1 MMAAASMKAAI
12 TNTNA
17 STSAKKDYS
26 LFSRNTRAFVYGYQT
41 NAIQRMLDFDYICKR
56 EKPSIAA
63 IINPSRAGIH
73 KAFWGTK
80 EIILPMYRTTADAVK
95 AYPDADVMV
104 NFASHRSAFE
114 TTMEA
119 LSQPSI
125 RTVAVI
131 AEGVPER
138 QARKMS
144 STARKLGKV
153 VIGPATVGGM
163 LAGAFRI
170 GNTAGTI
177 ENIIASRLYR
187 PGCVGFVSKS
197 GGMLNEAFN
206 VISRN
211 SNGIYEGVAIGGD
224 RFPGSTMLDH
234 ILRYEANPEI
244 KMIACLGE
252 LGGEDEY
259 RIIQALKGGMITKPL
274 VAWVTGTCAPV
285 LPSSVQFGHA
295 GAKAD
300 TQKETAQAK
309 NEAFRKAGAYVPKTF
324 DDYGETVKQ
333 VYEMLKAEGKTA
345 DIAEPEAPRIP
356 ADYSKALS
364 SGMIRRPTTFI
375 CTISDDSGEELL
387 YAGKKISNVLEQKMG
402 IGGVIGLL
410 WFKKEL
416 PDYAARFIELVLQIT
431 ADHGPAVSGAHNAI
445 VASCAG
451 KDLISSLCS
460 GLLTIGPRFG
470 GAIDDAARE
479 FKRAKETGLTPEQF
493 VNEMKKK
500 GINIPGIGHKVKS
513 VKNPDKRVSLLINFA
528 RKNFTQT
535 PLLDYALAVEQLTTA
550 KKGNLILNVD
560 GCIGILFLDLM
571 NSCGAFTKEE
581 IDEVVRLGYLNGLF
595 ALGRSIGLIGHILDQ
610 KRLGARLYRHP
621 TEDIAYMM
629 PSEDETRCK

>member
-1 MMAAASMKAAI
+1 MSRASKE
-12 TNTNA
+12 NYVLFDR
-17 STSAKKDYS
+17 STK
-26 LFSRNTRAFVYGYQT
+26 AFVYGFQT
-41 NAIQRMLDFDYICKR
+41 NAIQRMLDFDYICHR
-56 EKPSIAA
+56 DSPSIAA

-73 KAFWGTK
+73 KAFWGSK
-80 EIILPMYRTTADAVK
+80 EIILPMFRTISLAAK
-95 AYPDADVMV
+95 AYPEADVMV
-104 NFASHRSAFE
+104 NFASHRSAFD
-114 TTMEA
+114 TSMEA
-119 LSQPSI
+119 LAEESI
-125 RTVAVI
+125 RVVAVI

-138 QARKMS
+138 QARILGA
-144 STARKLGKV
+144 TARAKGKI

-163 LAGAFRI
+163 TAGAFRI

-177 ENIIASRLYR
+177 ENIIASKLYR

-206 VISRN
+206 IISRN
-211 SNGIYEGVAIGGD
+211 SDGIYEGVAIGGD
-224 RFPGSTMLDH
+224 RYPGSTMLDH
-234 ILRYEANPEI
+234 IMRYEVNPAI

-259 RIIQALKGGMITKPL
+259 RIIRALQQGKITKPL
-274 VAWVTGTCAPV
+274 VAWVTGTCSPF
-285 LPSSVQFGHA
+285 LPASVQFGHA

-300 TQKETAQAK
+300 TEKETAQAK
-309 NEAFRKAGAYVPKTF
+309 NQAFRDAGAHVPQSF
-324 DDYGETVKQ
+324 DGYGDEVRK
-333 VYEMLKAEGKTA
+333 VYEMLLASGAVARFE
-345 DIAEPEAPRIP
+345 EPEVPRIP

-364 SGMIRRPTTFI
+364 SGDIRKPTTFI
-375 CTISDDSGEELL
+375 CTISDDSGDEVL
-387 YAGKKISNVLEQKMG
+387 YAGKRLSAVLQDRMG

-410 WFKKEL
+410 WFKRQL
-416 PDYAARFIELVLQIT
+416 PDYAAKFIELVLQIV

-479 FKRAKETGLTPEQF
+479 FKHAHEAGLSPEQF
-493 VNEMKKK
+493 VADMKKK
-500 GINIPGIGHKVKS
+500 GINIPGIGHKIKS
-513 VKNPDKRVSLLINFA
+513 TKNPDKRVQQLISFA
-528 RKNFTQT
+528 RANFPSTD
-535 PLLDYALAVEQLTTA
+535 LLNYALQVEQLTTA

-571 NSCGAFTKEE
+571 TSCGAFKKEE
-581 IDEVVRLGYLNGLF
+581 IDEVVKLGYLNGLF

-610 KRLGARLYRHP
+610 KRLGSRLYRHP

-629 PSEDETRCK
+629 PSEEETSCSRTA

>member
-1 MMAAASMKAAI
+1 VKPGY
-12 TNTNA
+12 T
-17 STSAKKDYS
+17 
-26 LFSRNTRAFVYGYQT
+26 LFDRNTKAFVYGYQT

-56 EKPSIAA
+56 ESPSIAA

-80 EIILPMYRTTADAVK
+80 EILLPMYKTIAAACK
-95 AYPDADVMV
+95 AFPEADVMV
-104 NFASHRSAFE
+104 NFASHRSAFD

-119 LSQPSI
+119 LEEPSI
-125 RTVAVI
+125 RVVAVI

-138 QARKMS
+138 MARIMAATSRKMN
-144 STARKLGKV
+144 KI

-163 LAGAFRI
+163 TAGAFRI

-177 ENIIASRLYR
+177 ENIIASKLYR

-206 VISRN
+206 IISRN
-211 SNGIYEGVAIGGD
+211 SDGIYEGVAIGGD
-224 RFPGSTMLDH
+224 RYPGSTMLDH
-234 ILRYEANPEI
+234 ILRYEANPAI

-259 RIIQALKGGMITKPL
+259 RIIKALQEGRIKKPL
-274 VAWVTGTCAPV
+274 VAWVTGTCSPY

-300 TQKETAQAK
+300 TAKETAQAK
-309 NEAFRKAGAYVPKTF
+309 NQAFRDAGAYVPESF
-324 DDYGETVKQ
+324 DSYGDQ
-333 VYEMLKAEGKTA
+333 IRAVYDMLREKGEVSE
-345 DIAEPEAPRIP
+345 IVEPEEPFLP
-356 ADYSKALS
+356 MDYSKALS
-364 SGMIRRPTTFI
+364 SGAIRRPTTFT
-375 CTISDDSGEELL
+375 CTISDDSGEEVM
-387 YAGKKISNVLEQKMG
+387 YAGMRLSDVLERKMG

-416 PDYAARFIELVLQIT
+416 PDYAAQFIELVLQIT

-479 FKRAKETGLTPEQF
+479 FKRAKESGLSPEQF
-493 VNEMKKK
+493 VSDMKKK
-500 GINIPGIGHKVKS
+500 GINIPGIGHRIKS
-513 VKNPDKRVSLLINFA
+513 VKNPDKRVQLLVSYA
-528 RKNFTQT
+528 RTRFPSTE
-535 PLLDYALAVEQLTTA
+535 LLDYALQVEQLTTA

-571 NSCGAFTKEE
+571 NSCGAFSKQE
-581 IDEVVRLGYLNGLF
+581 IDEVVKLGYLNGLF

-610 KRLGARLYRHP
+610 KRLGSRLYRHP
-621 TEDIAYMM
+621 TEDIAYML
-629 PSEDETRCK
+629 PTEDDIKCQR

>member
-1 MMAAASMKAAI
+1 MTKG
-12 TNTNA
+12 
-17 STSAKKDYS
+17 SAQTARKDYV
-26 LFSRNTRAFVYGYQT
+26 LFDRNTKAFVYGYQT

-56 EKPSIAA
+56 ERPSISA
-63 IINPSRAGIH
+63 IINSNRAGIH

-80 EIILPMYRTTADAVK
+80 EIVLPMYKTIIDAVK
-95 AYPDADVMV
+95 AHPEADVIV

-119 LSQPSI
+119 LEQGTI

-138 QARKMS
+138 QARIMGA
-144 STARKLGKV
+144 TARKLGKI

-163 LAGAFRI
+163 MAGAFRI

-177 ENIIASRLYR
+177 ENTIASKLYR
-187 PGCVGFVSKS
+187 PGSVGFVSKS

-206 VISRN
+206 IISRN
-211 SNGIYEGVAIGGD
+211 SNGVYEGIAIGGD
-224 RFPGSTMLDH
+224 RYPGSNMLDH
-234 ILRYEANPEI
+234 IMRYEANQEI

-252 LGGEDEY
+252 LGGTDEY
-259 RIIQALKGGMITKPL
+259 RIIEALKAGKITKPL
-274 VAWVTGTCAPV
+274 VAWVTGTCGPV

-300 TQKETAQAK
+300 SQKETAFAK
-309 NEAFRKAGAYVPKTF
+309 NEAFKNAGACVPNSF
-324 DDYGETVKQ
+324 DDYGDKVKQ
-333 VYEMLKAEGKTA
+333 VYEMLKAKGA
-345 DIAEPEAPRIP
+345 VRDMVEPEVPRLP

-364 SGMIRRPTTFI
+364 SGLIRKPTTFI

-387 YAGKKISNVLEQKMG
+387 YAGKKISEVLEQKAG

-410 WFKKEL
+410 WFKKQL
-416 PDYAARFIELVLQIT
+416 PEYATQFIELVLQIV
-431 ADHGPAVSGAHNAI
+431 ADHGPAVSAAHNSI

-479 FKRAKETGLTPEQF
+479 FKRAKETGLSPEQF
-493 VNEMKKK
+493 VNEMKRK
-500 GINIPGIGHKVKS
+500 GINIPGIGHRIKS
-513 VKNPDKRVSLLINFA
+513 VKNPDMRVQLLIEYA
-528 RKNFTQT
+528 RKNFARTE
-535 PLLDYALAVEQLTTA
+535 LLDYALVVERLTTA

-571 NSCGAFTKEE
+571 YSCEVFNKAE
-581 IDEVVRLGYLNGLF
+581 IDEVVKLGYLNGLF

-621 TEDIAYMM
+621 TEDIAYML
-629 PSEDETRCK
+629 PKPEDIECKR

>member
-1 MMAAASMKAAI
+1 MRPS
-12 TNTNA
+12 
-17 STSAKKDYS
+17 YQ
-26 LFSRNTRAFVYGYQT
+26 LFDRKTKSFVYGYQT

-56 EKPSIAA
+56 ESPSISA
-63 IINPSRAGIH
+63 IINPNRKGIH
-73 KAFWGTK
+73 KAFWGSK
-80 EIILPMYRTTADAVK
+80 EILMPMYKTISAAARAH
-95 AYPDADVMV
+95 PEADVMV
-104 NFASHRSAFE
+104 NFASFRSAFE

-119 LSQPSI
+119 LDEESI

-138 QARKMS
+138 MS
-144 STARKLGKV
+144 RIMGATARQKGKV
-153 VIGPATVGGM
+153 IIGPATVGGM
-163 LAGAFRI
+163 AAGAFRI

-177 ENIIASRLYR
+177 ENIIASKLYR

-206 VISRN
+206 IISRS
-211 SNGIYEGVAIGGD
+211 SNGVYEGIAIGGD
-224 RFPGSTMLDH
+224 RYPGSTMLDH
-234 ILRYEANPEI
+234 IMRFEANPKI

-252 LGGEDEY
+252 LGGVDEY
-259 RIIQALKGGMITKPL
+259 RIIDALKAKRISKPL

-285 LPSSVQFGHA
+285 LPASVQFGHA

-309 NEAFRKAGAYVPKTF
+309 NQAFMEAGSHVPESF
-324 DDYGETVKQ
+324 DDYGEKVRQ
-333 VYEMLKAEGKTA
+333 VYEMLRSQGGIQEV
-345 DIAEPEAPRIP
+345 AEPEVPKIP
-356 ADYSKALS
+356 MDYSRALA
-364 SGMIRRPTTFI
+364 SGAIRKPTTFI

-387 YAGKKISNVLEQKMG
+387 YAGKTLTDVLEQKMG
-402 IGGVIGLL
+402 LGGVIGLL

-416 PDYAARFIELVLQIT
+416 PDYAARFIELVLQIV

-479 FKRAKETGLTPEQF
+479 FKRAKEAGLEPEQF
-493 VNEMKKK
+493 VSQMKKM
-500 GINIPGIGHKVKS
+500 GVNIPGIGHRVKS
-513 VKNPDKRVSLLINFA
+513 IKNPDKRVLLLIDYA
-528 RKNFTQT
+528 RKNFPSTD
-535 PLLDYALAVEQLTTA
+535 LLDYALQVEQLTTA

-571 NSCGAFTKEE
+571 SSCGAFSREE
-581 IDEVVRLGYLNGLF
+581 IDDVVRLGYLNGLF
-595 ALGRSIGLIGHILDQ
+595 AVGRSIGLIGHILDQ
-610 KRLGARLYRHP
+610 KRLEERLYRHP
-621 TEDIAYMM
+621 TEDIAYML
-629 PSEDETRCK
+629 PTAEEIQCKRP

>member
-1 MMAAASMKAAI
+1 MSR
-12 TNTNA
+12 
-17 STSAKKDYS
+17 KDYV
-26 LFSRNTRAFVYGYQT
+26 LFDRNTKAFVYGFQT

-56 EKPSIAA
+56 ESPSIAA

-80 EIILPMYRTTADAVK
+80 EILLPMYKTVAMAAK
-95 AYPDADVMV
+95 AYPEADVMV

-119 LSQPSI
+119 LQEKTI
-125 RTVAVI
+125 RVVAVI

-138 QARKMS
+138 QSRILSA
-144 STARKLGKV
+144 TARNLLKV

-163 LAGAFRI
+163 AAGAFRI

-177 ENIIASRLYR
+177 ENIIASKLYR

-206 VISRN
+206 IISRN

-224 RFPGSTMLDH
+224 RYPGSNMLDH
-234 ILRYEANPEI
+234 IMRYEANPQI

-259 RIIQALKGGMITKPL
+259 RIIQALKTGKITKPL
-274 VAWVTGTCAPV
+274 VAWVTGTCSPV
-285 LPSSVQFGHA
+285 LPASVQFGHA

-300 TQKETAQAK
+300 TEKETAQAK
-309 NEAFRKAGAYVPKTF
+309 NQAFREAGAYVPTSF
-324 DDYGETVKQ
+324 DGYGDEVRKVYDTLLAKGVVK
-333 VYEMLKAEGKTA
+333 EF
-345 DIAEPEAPRIP
+345 AEPESPRIP
-356 ADYSKALS
+356 ADYSKALAE
-364 SGMIRRPTTFI
+364 GIIRKPTTFI
-375 CTISDDSGEELL
+375 CTVSDDRGEELL
-387 YAGKKISNVLEQKMG
+387 YAGKKLSEVLDQKMG

-416 PDYAARFIELVLQIT
+416 PDYAARFIELVLQIV

-479 FKRAKETGLTPEQF
+479 FKRAKETGMTPEQF
-493 VNEMKKK
+493 VNDMKKK
-500 GINIPGIGHKVKS
+500 GINIPGIGHKIKS
-513 VKNPDKRVSLLINFA
+513 VKNPDKRVQLLIQYAKSNFP
-528 RKNFTQT
+528 RTE
-535 PLLDYALAVEQLTTA
+535 LLNYALQVEQLTTA

-560 GCIGILFLDLM
+560 GCIGILFIDLM
-571 NSCGAFTKEE
+571 GSCGAFTQAE
-581 IDEVVRLGYLNGLF
+581 IDEVVKLGYLNGLF

-621 TEDIAYMM
+621 AEDIAYMM
-629 PSEDETRCK
+629 PTSEEIQCKR

>member
-1 MMAAASMKAAI
+1 MRPSY
-12 TNTNA
+12 T
-17 STSAKKDYS
+17 
-26 LFSRNTRAFVYGYQT
+26 LFDRNTKAFVYGFQT

-56 EKPSIAA
+56 DGPSIAA

-80 EIILPMYRTTADAVK
+80 EIIIPMFRTIPDAAK
-95 AYPDADVMV
+95 AYQDADVMV
-104 NFASHRSAFE
+104 NFASHRSAFD

-119 LSQPSI
+119 LAQPSI
-125 RTVAVI
+125 KTVAVI

-138 QARKMS
+138 QSRIMS
-144 STARKLGKV
+144 ATARKLGKV
-153 VIGPATVGGM
+153 IIGPATVGGM
-163 LAGAFRI
+163 AAGAFRI

-177 ENIIASRLYR
+177 ENIIASKLYR

-206 VISRN
+206 IISRN

-234 ILRYEANPEI
+234 IMRYEANPDI

-259 RIIQALKGGMITKPL
+259 RIIQALKAGKITKPL

-285 LPSSVQFGHA
+285 LPASVQFGHA

-300 TQKETAQAK
+300 TAKETAQAK
-309 NEAFRKAGAYVPKTF
+309 NEAFRAAGAFVPNTF
-324 DDYGETVKQ
+324 DDYGDEIKK
-333 VYEMLKAEGKTA
+333 VYESLLAKGEVREIIE
-345 DIAEPEAPRIP
+345 DEEPKIP
-356 ADYSKALS
+356 VDYSKALS
-364 SGMIRRPTTFI
+364 SGMIRKPTTFI
-375 CTISDDSGEELL
+375 CTISDDSGDEVL
-387 YAGKKISNVLEQKMG
+387 YAGKRLSEVLDQKMG

-416 PDYAARFIELVLQIT
+416 PDYAAQFIELVLQIT

-479 FKRAKETGLTPEQF
+479 FKRAKETGMTPEQF
-493 VNEMKKK
+493 VNDMKKK
-500 GINIPGIGHKVKS
+500 GINIPGIGHKIKS
-513 VKNPDKRVSLLINFA
+513 LKNPDKRVQLLISYAKSNFP
-528 RKNFTQT
+528 RTE
-535 PLLDYALAVEQLTTA
+535 LLDYALQVEQLTTA

-571 NSCGAFTKEE
+571 SSCGAFTKEE
-581 IDEVVRLGYLNGLF
+581 IDEVVKLGYLNGLF

-610 KRLGARLYRHP
+610 KRLRAGLYRHP
-621 TEDIAYMM
+621 MDDIAYML
-629 PSEDETRCK
+629 PTDEDIRCKR

>member
-1 MMAAASMKAAI
+1 MRSSY
-12 TNTNA
+12 T
-17 STSAKKDYS
+17 
-26 LFSRNTRAFVYGYQT
+26 LFDKNTRAFVYGYQT

-56 EKPSIAA
+56 ASPSIAA

-80 EIILPMYRTTADAVK
+80 EIIIPMFRTIPDAAK
-95 AYPDADVMV
+95 AHPDADVVV
-104 NFASHRSAFE
+104 NFASHRSAFD

-119 LSQPSI
+119 LEQPAI
-125 RTVAVI
+125 KTVAVI

-138 QARKMS
+138 QSRIMAATARKM
-144 STARKLGKV
+144 GKV
-153 VIGPATVGGM
+153 IIGPATVGGM
-163 LAGAFRI
+163 AAGAFRI

-177 ENIIASRLYR
+177 ENIIASKLYR

-206 VISRN
+206 IISRN

-224 RFPGSTMLDH
+224 RYPGSTMLDH
-234 ILRYEANPEI
+234 IMRYEANPEI

-259 RIIQALKGGMITKPL
+259 RIIQALKAGKINKPL

-300 TQKETAQAK
+300 TAKETAQAK
-309 NEAFRKAGAYVPKTF
+309 NEAFREAGAHVPKSF
-324 DDYGETVKQ
+324 DNYGEEVRK
-333 VYEMLKAEGKTA
+333 VYQGLKAKGEVS
-345 DIAEPEAPRIP
+345 DIVEKEEPRIP

-364 SGMIRRPTTFI
+364 SGMIRKPTTFI
-375 CTISDDSGEELL
+375 CTISDDSGDEVL
-387 YAGKKISNVLEQKMG
+387 YAGKRLSNVLEQKMG

-416 PDYAARFIELVLQIT
+416 PDYAAQFIELVLQIT
-431 ADHGPAVSGAHNAI
+431 ADHGPAVSGAHSAI

-479 FKRAKETGLTPEQF
+479 FKRAKETGMTPEQF
-493 VNEMKKK
+493 VNDMKKK
-500 GINIPGIGHKVKS
+500 GINIPGIGHKIKS
-513 VKNPDKRVSLLINFA
+513 LKNPDKRVQLLISYARSNFP
-528 RKNFTQT
+528 RTE
-535 PLLDYALAVEQLTTA
+535 LLDYALAVEQLTTA

-571 NSCGAFTKEE
+571 SSCGAFTKEE
-581 IDEVVRLGYLNGLF
+581 IDEVVKLGYLNGLF

-610 KRLGARLYRHP
+610 KRLRSGLYRHP
-621 TEDIAYMM
+621 MDDIAYML
-629 PSEDETRCK
+629 PSEDEIQCKR

>member
-1 MMAAASMKAAI
+1 MSIAARKG
-12 TNTNA
+12 
-17 STSAKKDYS
+17 YV
-26 LFSRNTRAFVYGYQT
+26 LFDRNTKAFVFGYQT

-56 EKPSIAA
+56 ESPSISA
-63 IINPSRAGIH
+63 IINTNRAGIH

-80 EIILPMYRTTADAVK
+80 EIILPMFKTIPDAVK
-95 AYPDADVMV
+95 AYPEADVMV

-119 LSQPSI
+119 LEQETI

-138 QARKMS
+138 QARIMGA
-144 STARKLGKV
+144 TARKLGKII
-153 VIGPATVGGM
+153 IGPATVGGM
-163 LAGAFRI
+163 MAGAFRI

-177 ENIIASRLYR
+177 ENIIASKLYR
-187 PGCVGFVSKS
+187 PGSVGFVSKS

-206 VISRN
+206 IISRN
-211 SNGIYEGVAIGGD
+211 SNGVYEGIAIGGD
-224 RFPGSTMLDH
+224 RYPGSTMLDH
-234 ILRYEANPEI
+234 IMRYEANPEI
-244 KMIACLGE
+244 KIIACLGE

-259 RIIQALKGGMITKPL
+259 RIINALKAGKIKKPL
-274 VAWVTGTCAPV
+274 VAWVTGTCGPV
-285 LPSSVQFGHA
+285 LPASVQFGHA

-300 TQKETAQAK
+300 THKETAQAK
-309 NEAFRKAGAYVPKTF
+309 NDAFRAAGAYVPNSF
-324 DDYGETVKQ
+324 DDYGDEVRQ
-333 VYEMLKAEGKTA
+333 VYEMLKAKGEVQ
-345 DIAEPEAPRIP
+345 DIAEPDVPRLP
-356 ADYSKALS
+356 SDYSKALS
-364 SGMIRRPTTFI
+364 SGIIRRPTTFI

-387 YAGKKISNVLEQKMG
+387 YAGKKISDVLEQKVG

-410 WFKKEL
+410 WFKKQL
-416 PDYAARFIELVLQIT
+416 PDYAASFIELVIQIV
-431 ADHGPAVSGAHNAI
+431 ADHGPAVSAAHNSI

-479 FKRAKETGLTPEQF
+479 FKRAKESGLSPEQF
-493 VNEMKKK
+493 VGEMKRK
-500 GINIPGIGHKVKS
+500 GINIPGIGHRIKS
-513 VKNPDKRVSLLINFA
+513 VKNPDMRVQLLISYA
-528 RKNFTQT
+528 RKNFARTD
-535 PLLDYALAVEQLTTA
+535 LLDYALDVEKLTTA

-571 NSCGAFTKEE
+571 SSCGAFSKEE
-581 IDEVVRLGYLNGLF
+581 IDEVVKLGYLNGLF

-621 TEDIAYMM
+621 TEDIAYML
-629 PSEDETRCK
+629 PSSEDISCQ

>member
-1 MMAAASMKAAI
+1 MS
-12 TNTNA
+12 
-17 STSAKKDYS
+17 KKDYI
-26 LFSRNTRAFVYGYQT
+26 LFDRNTVAFVYGYQT

-63 IINPSRAGIH
+63 IINPNRAGIH

-80 EIILPMYRTTADAVK
+80 EILLPMYKTISSAARAH
-95 AYPDADVMV
+95 PEADVMV

-114 TTMEA
+114 TTMQA
-119 LSQPSI
+119 LEERTI

-138 QARKMS
+138 QSRIMS
-144 STARKLGKV
+144 ATAKKLGKTI
-153 VIGPATVGGM
+153 IGPATVGGM
-163 LAGAFRI
+163 TAGAFRI

-177 ENIIASRLYR
+177 ENIVASRLYR

-206 VISRN
+206 IISRN

-224 RFPGSTMLDH
+224 RYPGSNMLDH
-234 ILRYEANPEI
+234 IMRYEANPDI

-259 RIIQALKGGMITKPL
+259 RIIEALKEGKITKPL

-285 LPSSVQFGHA
+285 LPASVQFGHA

-300 TQKETAQAK
+300 TQRETAQAK
-309 NEAFRKAGAYVPKTF
+309 NNAFREAGAYVPNSF
-324 DDYGETVKQ
+324 DDYGDVVRK
-333 VYEMLKAEGKTA
+333 VYEGLVAKGIVQ
-345 DIAEPEAPRIP
+345 DVIEPEVPKIP
-356 ADYSKALS
+356 VDYSKALA
-364 SGMIRRPTTFI
+364 SGDIRRPTTFI

-387 YAGKKISNVLEQKMG
+387 YAGKKISDVLEQNMG

-416 PDYAARFIELVLQIT
+416 PDYATKFIELVLQIV

-479 FKRAKETGLTPEQF
+479 FKRAKETKMTPEQF
-493 VNEMKKK
+493 VSDMKKK
-500 GINIPGIGHKVKS
+500 GINIPGIGHKIKS
-513 VKNPDKRVSLLINFA
+513 VKNPDKRVQLLIQYARANFPS
-528 RKNFTQT
+528 TE
-535 PLLDYALAVEQLTTA
+535 LLDYALQVEQLTTA

-571 NSCGAFTKEE
+571 SSCGAFTKAEIEE
-581 IDEVVRLGYLNGLF
+581 IVRLGYLNGLF

-610 KRLGARLYRHP
+610 KRLDARLYRHP

-629 PSEDETRCK
+629 PSAEDIRCKH

>member
-1 MMAAASMKAAI
+1 MRPGYTLFDK
-12 TNTNA
+12 NT
-17 STSAKKDYS
+17 K
-26 LFSRNTRAFVYGYQT
+26 AFVYGYQT

-56 EKPSIAA
+56 ASPSIAA

-80 EIILPMYRTTADAVK
+80 EIIIPMFRTIPDAAK
-95 AYPDADVMV
+95 AHPDADVVV
-104 NFASHRSAFE
+104 NFASHRSAFD

-119 LSQPSI
+119 LEQPAI
-125 RTVAVI
+125 KTVAVI

-138 QARKMS
+138 QSRIMAATARKM
-144 STARKLGKV
+144 GKV
-153 VIGPATVGGM
+153 IIGPATVGGM
-163 LAGAFRI
+163 AAGAFRI

-177 ENIIASRLYR
+177 ENIIASKLYR

-206 VISRN
+206 IISRN

-224 RFPGSTMLDH
+224 RYPGSTMLDH
-234 ILRYEANPEI
+234 IMRYEANPEI

-259 RIIQALKGGMITKPL
+259 RIIQALKAGKITKPL

-285 LPSSVQFGHA
+285 LPASVQFGHA

-300 TQKETAQAK
+300 TAKETAQAK
-309 NEAFRKAGAYVPKTF
+309 NEAFREAGAHVPKSF
-324 DDYGETVKQ
+324 DDYGEEVSK
-333 VYEMLKAEGKTA
+333 VYQGLKARGEVA
-345 DIAEPEAPRIP
+345 DIVEKEEPRIP

-364 SGMIRRPTTFI
+364 SGMIRKPTTFI
-375 CTISDDSGEELL
+375 CTISDDSGDEVL
-387 YAGKKISNVLEQKMG
+387 YAGKRLSNVLEQKMG

-416 PDYAARFIELVLQIT
+416 PDYAAQFIELVLQIT

-479 FKRAKETGLTPEQF
+479 FKRAKETGITPEQF
-493 VNEMKKK
+493 VNDMKKK
-500 GINIPGIGHKVKS
+500 GINIPGIGHKIKS
-513 VKNPDKRVSLLINFA
+513 LKNPDKRVQLLISYARSNFP
-528 RKNFTQT
+528 RTD
-535 PLLDYALAVEQLTTA
+535 LLDYALAVEQLTTA

-571 NSCGAFTKEE
+571 SSCGAFTKEE
-581 IDEVVRLGYLNGLF
+581 IDEVVKLGYLNGLF

-610 KRLGARLYRHP
+610 KRLRSGLYRHP
-621 TEDIAYMM
+621 MDDIAYML
-629 PSEDETRCK
+629 PSEDEIQCKR

>member
-1 MMAAASMKAAI
+1 MSLTLKE
-12 TNTNA
+12 NYVLFDR
-17 STSAKKDYS
+17 STK
-26 LFSRNTRAFVYGYQT
+26 AFVYGFQT
-41 NAIQRMLDFDYICKR
+41 NAIQRMLDFDYICHR
-56 EKPSIAA
+56 DSPSIAA

-73 KAFWGTK
+73 KAFWGSK
-80 EIILPMYRTTADAVK
+80 EIILPMFRTISLAAK
-95 AYPDADVMV
+95 AYPEADVMV
-104 NFASHRSAFE
+104 NFASHRSAFD
-114 TTMEA
+114 TSMEA
-119 LSQPSI
+119 LAEESI
-125 RTVAVI
+125 RVVAVI

-138 QARKMS
+138 QARILGA
-144 STARKLGKV
+144 TARAKGKI

-163 LAGAFRI
+163 TAGAFRI

-177 ENIIASRLYR
+177 ENIIASKLYR

-206 VISRN
+206 IISRN
-211 SNGIYEGVAIGGD
+211 SDGIYEGVAIGGD
-224 RFPGSTMLDH
+224 RYPGSTMLDH
-234 ILRYEANPEI
+234 IMRYEVNPAI

-259 RIIQALKGGMITKPL
+259 RIIRALQQGKITKPL
-274 VAWVTGTCAPV
+274 VAWVTGTCSPF
-285 LPSSVQFGHA
+285 LPASVQFGHA

-300 TQKETAQAK
+300 TEKETAQAK
-309 NEAFRKAGAYVPKTF
+309 NQAFRDAGAHVPQSF
-324 DDYGETVKQ
+324 DGYGDEVRK
-333 VYEMLKAEGKTA
+333 VYEMLLASGAVARFE
-345 DIAEPEAPRIP
+345 EPEVPRIP

-364 SGMIRRPTTFI
+364 SGDIRKPTTFI
-375 CTISDDSGEELL
+375 CTISDDSGDEVL
-387 YAGKKISNVLEQKMG
+387 YAGKRLSAVLQDRMG

-410 WFKKEL
+410 WFKRQL
-416 PDYAARFIELVLQIT
+416 PDYAAKFIELVLQIV

-479 FKRAKETGLTPEQF
+479 FKHAHEAGLSPEQF
-493 VNEMKKK
+493 VADMKKK
-500 GINIPGIGHKVKS
+500 GINIPGIGHKIKS
-513 VKNPDKRVSLLINFA
+513 TKNPDKRVQQLISFA
-528 RKNFTQT
+528 RANFPSTD
-535 PLLDYALAVEQLTTA
+535 LLNYALQVEQLTTA

-571 NSCGAFTKEE
+571 TSCGAFKKEE
-581 IDEVVRLGYLNGLF
+581 IDEVVKLGYLNGLF

-610 KRLGARLYRHP
+610 KRLGSRLYRHP

-629 PSEDETRCK
+629 PSEEETSCSRTA

>member
-1 MMAAASMKAAI
+1 MSS
-12 TNTNA
+12 NND
-17 STSAKKDYS
+17 SV
-26 LFSRNTRAFVYGYQT
+26 LFDRNTKAFVYGYQT

-56 EKPSIAA
+56 KSPSISA
-63 IINPSRAGIH
+63 IINSNRAGIH

-80 EIILPMYRTTADAVK
+80 EIILPMCKTIQDAVK
-95 AYPDADVMV
+95 AHPEANVMV

-119 LSQPSI
+119 LEQETI

-138 QARKMS
+138 QARIMGA
-144 STARKLGKV
+144 TARKYGKTI
-153 VIGPATVGGM
+153 IGPATVGGM
-163 LAGAFRI
+163 MAGAFRI

-177 ENIIASRLYR
+177 ENIIASKLYR
-187 PGCVGFVSKS
+187 PGSVGFVSKS

-206 VISRN
+206 IISRN
-211 SNGIYEGVAIGGD
+211 SNGIYEGIAIGGD
-224 RFPGSTMLDH
+224 RYPGSTMLDH
-234 ILRYEANPEI
+234 IMRYEANPEI
-244 KMIACLGE
+244 KLIACLGE

-259 RIIQALKGGMITKPL
+259 RIISALKSGKITKPL

-285 LPSSVQFGHA
+285 LPASVQFGHA

-309 NEAFRKAGAYVPKTF
+309 NEAFRQAGAYVPNSF
-324 DDYGETVKQ
+324 DDYGKKVKQ
-333 VYEMLKAEGKTA
+333 VYEKLKAEGKVQ
-345 DIAEPEAPRIP
+345 DIIEPEVPP
-356 ADYSKALS
+356 LSVDYGKALS
-364 SGMIRRPTTFI
+364 SGLIRKPTTFI

-387 YAGKKISNVLEQKMG
+387 YAGKKISDVLEQKMG

-410 WFKKEL
+410 WFKKQL
-416 PDYAARFIELVLQIT
+416 PDYASQFIELVLQIT

-479 FKRAKETGLTPEQF
+479 FRRAKETGLAPEQF
-493 VNEMKKK
+493 VNEMKRK
-500 GINIPGIGHKVKS
+500 GINIPGIGHRIKS
-513 VKNPDKRVSLLINFA
+513 VKNPDIRVQLLIQYA
-528 RKNFTQT
+528 RKNFMRTD
-535 PLLDYALAVEQLTTA
+535 LLDYALEVEKLTTA

-560 GCIGILFLDLM
+560 GCIGILFQDLM
-571 NSCGAFTKEE
+571 SSCGAFSKAE
-581 IDEVVRLGYLNGLF
+581 IDEIVKLGYLNGLF

-621 TEDIAYMM
+621 TEDIAYML
-629 PSEDETRCK
+629 PSEDDIRCM

>member
-1 MMAAASMKAAI
+1 MNSSAEKNYVLFDK
-12 TNTNA
+12 NTQ
-17 STSAKKDYS
+17 S
-26 LFSRNTRAFVYGYQT
+26 FVYGYQT
-41 NAIQRMLDFDYICKR
+41 NAIQRMLDFDYICNR
-56 EKPSIAA
+56 ETPSIAA

-80 EIILPMYRTTADAVK
+80 EILLPMYRTTPEAASK
-95 AYPDADVMV
+95 HPNADVVV

-119 LSQPSI
+119 LDQETI
-125 RTVAVI
+125 NTIAVI

-138 QARKMS
+138 MARIMAA
-144 STARKLGKV
+144 TAGKLQKT

-163 LAGAFRI
+163 AAGAFRI

-177 ENIIASRLYR
+177 ENIIASKLYR

-206 VISRN
+206 IISRN
-211 SNGIYEGVAIGGD
+211 SSGIYEGVAIGGD
-224 RFPGSTMLDH
+224 RYPGSNLLEH
-234 ILRYEANPEI
+234 IMRYEANPEI
-244 KMIACLGE
+244 AMIACLGE
-252 LGGEDEY
+252 LGGTDEY
-259 RIIQALKGGMITKPL
+259 RIIDALKARKITKPL
-274 VAWVTGTCAPV
+274 VAWVTGTCAKV
-285 LPSSVQFGHA
+285 LPASVQFGHA

-300 TQKETAQAK
+300 SHKETAEAK
-309 NEAFRKAGAYVPKTF
+309 NEAFKDAGAFVPDSF
-324 DDYGETVKQ
+324 DGYGDKIRE
-333 VYEMLKAEGKTA
+333 VYELLKAQGKVS
-345 DIAEPEAPRIP
+345 DLIEPEVPRIP
-356 ADYSKALS
+356 ADYGKSLA
-364 SGMIRRPTTFI
+364 SGAIRKPTTFI
-375 CTISDDSGEELL
+375 CTISDDSGDELL
-387 YAGKKISNVLEQKMG
+387 YAGKKISSVLESGIG

-416 PDYAARFIELVLQIT
+416 PLWATQFIELVIQIV
-431 ADHGPAVSGAHNAI
+431 ADHGPAVSAAHNAI

-451 KDLISSLCS
+451 KDLITSLCS

-493 VNEMKKK
+493 VNEMKRK
-500 GINIPGIGHKVKS
+500 GINIPGIGHRVKS
-513 VKNPDKRVSLLINFA
+513 VKNPDKRVSLLIDFARRNFA
-528 RKNFTQT
+528 RTD
-535 PLLDYALAVEQLTTA
+535 LLNYALEVEKLTTS

-571 NSCGAFTKEE
+571 ASCDQFTQSD
-581 IDEVVRLGYLNGLF
+581 IDDVVKLGYLNGLF

-621 TEDIAYMM
+621 TEDIAYMLPM
-629 PSEDETRCK
+629 CED